1 MASVPDELVPASAR
15 PGDMLY
21 GLDSNLRLLCA
32 NDAWRVF
39 ACANGGEQLLS
50 PEWHGDALTGFSGS
64 EKLRWRGIY
73 SALLAGRLAS
83 HEEEFICPSPVER
96 RDYRLRVTAL
106 RDPGG
111 RVTCLLHHAARQES
125 TEAATPAASSRAK
138 RSELAAAYRTAV
150 LNRVVCARSFRVAQ
164 CLVPLEEIGGD
175 LLWHFQRPDGS
186 TDIVFA
192 DAMGHGRD
200 AARFAVRI
208 TELLDDLA
216 PASGRV
222 SAKVS
227 SLNRALLQQRSG
239 ALRADPGF
247 ATGLYLR
254 LHPHESRVDVCSFA
268 HEGPIFSNSGRVS
281 VPTGFPVGM
290 VTEIEPWPEL
300 SLDLQ
305 QLGPRFLLCSDGMTE
320 QFNPEGEMFGAQ
332 RIEQFFLRG
341 RELPLSGLVPAL
353 LARIDGFRGSAL
365 VKDDCSLLAV
375 ELTPEHAPR

>member
-1 MASVPDELVPASAR
+1 MDRVPEELVPASAR
-15 PGDMLY
+15 PGDLLY
-21 GLDSNLRLLCA
+21 GLDSNLQLLCA
-32 NDAWRVF
+32 NEAWRVF
-39 ACANGGEQLLS
+39 ARANGGEQLLA

-73 SALLAGRLAS
+73 SALLEGRLAS
-83 HEEEFICPSPVER
+83 HEEEFICSSPLER
-96 RDYRLRVTAL
+96 RDYRLRITAL

-111 RVTCLLHHAARQES
+111 QMTCLLHHTARQES
-125 TEAATPAASSRAK
+125 SEAARAAASSRAK
-138 RSELAAAYRTAV
+138 GSELATAYHAAV
-150 LNRVVCARSFRVAQ
+150 LNRVARARSFRVAQ
-164 CLVPLEEIGGD
+164 CLVPLEDIGGD
-175 LLWHFQRPDGS
+175 LLWHFERPDGS

-192 DAMGHGRD
+192 DAMGHGAD

-239 ALRADPGF
+239 ALRTDPGF

-254 LHPHESRVDVCSFA
+254 LHPQESRVDVCSFA